1 MNFSQRNWTPA
12 ESEFFAESELIEIIP
27 NFRGDKLK
35 FISGTFGPFKP
46 AKPVTVPLWLAIYL
60 KQRKRCDV
68 QLPNWLDLEF
78 LKKVRMEEMEQ
89 TQAFS
94 ESLPYYY
101 AETAHLLLHE
111 CEDEF
116 TNYKQVKSVLEDI
129 VEARNEKLNRILKNI
144 DPATPV
150 QFIGSAG
157 QLELNMLRPGY

>member
-60 KQRKRCDV
+60 QQRKRCDV
-68 QLPNWLDLEF
+68 HLPNWLDLEF

-89 TQAFS
+89 T
-94 ESLPYYY
+94 
-101 AETAHLLLHE
+101 
-111 CEDEF
+111 
-116 TNYKQVKSVLEDI
+116 
-129 VEARNEKLNRILKNI
+129 
-144 DPATPV
+144 
-150 QFIGSAG
+150 
-157 QLELNMLRPGY
+157 